1 MSLKLEVLETPFVL
15 QQGYAES
22 YTKFRSAIP
31 KPASEDKNLRHIFR
45 FYVSRTLQK
54 QGEPNIYILPRVKIG
69 EKVYVV
75 DIVSGT
81 QDKYTLAI
89 CEPGQI
95 SSSTFDLL
103 QDLKDVDNIRVLI
116 IHSRYVDSSKVLSQF
131 KEQIDSKKFRLL
143 AVVPPPFDD
152 VYEYDIWM
160 FETTFRDILS
170 EDN

>member
-1 MSLKLEVLETPFVL
+1 MSLKLEVVETPFIL
-15 QQGYAES
+15 QPGCTES
-22 YTKFRSAIP
+22 YAKFRSTIP
-31 KPASEDKNLRHIFR
+31 KPTSEDKNLRHIFR

-54 QGEPNIYILPRVKIG
+54 QEEQNIYVLPRVKIG
-69 EKVYVV
+69 EKTYVV

-103 QDLKDVDNIRVLI
+103 NDLKDVDNVRVLL

-131 KEQIDSKKFRLL
+131 KDQVDTKKFRLL

-170 EDN
+170 GDN